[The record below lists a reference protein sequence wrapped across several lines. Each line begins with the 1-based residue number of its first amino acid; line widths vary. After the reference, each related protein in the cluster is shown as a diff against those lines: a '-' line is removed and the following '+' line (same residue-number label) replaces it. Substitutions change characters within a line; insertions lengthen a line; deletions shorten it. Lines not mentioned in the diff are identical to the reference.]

1 MGTFKR
7 MKDMKDMLNAAPG
20 MVAQARQLGA
30 QAQEMAAA
38 QQAALQA
45 QAMQAQAMA
54 QAPGGA
60 ETGPDFE
67 PIAGV
72 SLEQYAQVSK
82 GVAAY
87 GYDQSKL
94 VTVAVS
100 HGIAEYDWEEAFQG
114 WNERIKRN
122 PAVARRFNQAYRAV

>member
-45 QAMQAQAMA
+45 KAMQAQAHG
-54 QAPGGA
+54 QGINLDN
-60 ETGPDFE
+60 PDFE
-67 PIAGV
+67 PIADV
-72 SLEQYAQVSK
+72 SLEQYAAVSK

-87 GYDQSKL
+87 RYDQSKL
-94 VTVAVS
+94 VQIAAS
-100 HGIAEYDWEEAFQG
+100 KGIDALDWETAFQG

-122 PAVARRFNQAYRAV
+122 PAVAQRFNQVYRGI